1 VPAPR
6 RRATV
11 SQPSVSKPKTPAAP
25 LRAPFE
31 IGGAT
36 VAPGTAAT
44 ISLPVGRLYT
54 QSQIE
59 MVVRVVHGRRPGPVL
74 FVSAAVHGDELNG
87 VEIIRRLLRLQ
98 QLRRLRGT
106 LVAVPV
112 VNGFGLID
120 HSRYL
125 PDRRD
130 LNRSFPG
137 SERGSLAARLA
148 RLFMTEVAA
157 RSTHGIDLHTGA
169 LHRSNLPQVRVH
181 LGDDDAVALAR
192 AFGAPV
198 VVNAPLRDG
207 SLREAAGA
215 GNGRAVPVIVYE
227 AGEALRFD
235 EWAIKTGMRGVIAVM
250 HHLGMLAPSVRPTRP
265 VLEPLVSQRSF
276 WVRASEAGIL
286 RTRVRLGDRVREGR
300 LLGQVGDPLG
310 ETQVDVRAPGE
321 GLVIGATNLPLVH
334 EGDALYHLATLEH
347 GGAEVAST
355 LEAYESELEGPLFF
369 DPESGTT

>member
-1 VPAPR
+1 MGTRKTSPAR
-6 RRATV
+6 E
-11 SQPSVSKPKTPAAP
+11 
-25 LRAPFE
+25 RAPFE
-31 IGGAT
+31 IGGVRVRPGTSTT
-36 VAPGTAAT
+36 VA
-44 ISLPVGRLYT
+44 LPVGRLYT
-54 QSQIE
+54 QSPME

-98 QLRRLRGT
+98 QLKRLRGT
-106 LVAVPV
+106 LLAVPV

-148 RLFMTEVAA
+148 NLFMTEVAGRA
-157 RSTHGIDLHTGA
+157 THGIDLHTGA

-181 LGDDDAVALAR
+181 LEDEAAVELAR

-198 VVNAPLRDG
+198 VVNASLRDG
-207 SLREAAGA
+207 SLREAAG
-215 GNGRAVPVIVYE
+215 GGRRPVPVLVYE

-235 EWAIKTGMRGVIAVM
+235 EWAIRAGVRGVLAVM
-250 HHLGMLAPSVRPTRP
+250 HHLEMLAPSVRPAPRT
-265 VLEPLVSQRSF
+265 VTPLVAERSF
-276 WVRASEAGIL
+276 WVRAGEAGIL
-286 RTRVRLGDRVREGR
+286 RTRARLGDRVRPGG

-310 ETQVDVRAPGE
+310 ETQADVRAPAG
-321 GLVIGATNLPLVH
+321 GLVIGATNLPLDH
-334 EGDALYHLATLEH
+334 EGDALYHLAAIDHEQ
-347 GGAEVAST
+347 AEVVST
-355 LEAYESELEGPLFF
+355 LEAYQSDLDAPLFF
-369 DPESGTT
+369 DPERGTT